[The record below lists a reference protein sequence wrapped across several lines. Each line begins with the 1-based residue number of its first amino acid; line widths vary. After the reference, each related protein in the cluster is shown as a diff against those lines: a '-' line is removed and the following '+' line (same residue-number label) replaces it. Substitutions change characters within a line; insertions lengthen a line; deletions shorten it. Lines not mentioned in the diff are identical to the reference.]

1 MVSSSGKMSEIAPRE
16 EADDGNDDDEA
27 DKDDEDAERDDE
39 EEADD
44 EDEEEDDED
53 EDDDSENVESCE
65 AFSSAAA
72 TARPSEMWI
81 ITHKKAHLKHLFAVA
96 F

>member
-16 EADDGNDDDEA
+16 EADEDNDDDEA

>member
-1 MVSSSGKMSEIAPRE
+1 MVSTSGKMSEIAPRE

-27 DKDDEDAERDDE
+27 DKDDEDAERDDDE
-39 EEADD
+39 EEYD

-53 EDDDSENVESCE
+53 EDEDDDSENVEACE

-72 TARPSEMWI
+72 TVTALLCKVSY
-81 ITHKKAHLKHLFAVA
+81 VA
-96 F
+96 FWK